1 MAVEPAV
8 AERREY
14 KMKVLG
20 RTLEHLGVQMYKRR
34 DTAIAELV
42 ANSWDAGATE
52 VHITLPEHEGY
63 DPTTS
68 EIVISDNG
76 VGMDPDAIQDQYL
89 VVGRNRRAAG
99 DDETA
104 GRPVMGRKGIGKLA
118 GFGIADVMTLKT
130 WTGETTTT
138 LTLDMGQLK
147 LQPGVVEDV
156 RLEGVLTRGRPAGV
170 ASSSGAR
177 ITLRQLKQK
186 GAMSVDT
193 LKEALARR
201 FSRRVRGE
209 MTIHVNGVA
218 VQEPDLAFD
227 IRSPAED
234 LAEAELADG
243 HRVSYWYGFTET
255 TLRSREL
262 QGWTVLVRGKTAQA
276 PGWFFRVETTASG
289 QHGTKYFTGVI
300 EADFLDEG
308 SDDESDLIATD
319 RQEIDWDSP
328 QARALLE
335 WGARITRDALIERVS
350 LRGDTV
356 VKYIYEDDTFAGR
369 IVRLDSGS
377 QERVKQYLRTL
388 GAADAADEKLKDLAD
403 ALIRAFEYRQFHD
416 VVSQIEVAGAAS
428 PEELH
433 TLLTHLHQ
441 WKVLE
446 SRAILEIVTGRLEI
460 IDKLGGLL
468 TADAP
473 ETAHWK
479 GQENL
484 HDLLGDYPWLIN
496 PEWQVLAEEKR
507 VTTLLREW
515 NASDIDEADRERI
528 DFLALAGDGRMKL
541 IEIKRGTRQVTAEE
555 VNRLDGYRIKLE
567 RAENRPIDMILI
579 SGGDFD
585 HDYRRTDIEVLTWA
599 EMHDRARSYYE
610 HFRAVLE
617 GRIDDPSFARK
628 VEELNRTREIIDSGT
643 VWRGE
648 QRRRKGLGPQD
659 TELTDGS
666 AEDGSGSENET

>member
-1 MAVEPAV
+1 
-8 AERREY
+8 
-14 KMKVLG
+14 MKVLG

-52 VHITLPEHEGY
+52 VDIALPGHQGY
-63 DPTTS
+63 DPMTS
-68 EIVISDNG
+68 EIVIADNG
-76 VGMDPDAIQDQYL
+76 VGMDADAVQDQYL

-99 DDETA
+99 EDETA

-118 GFGIADVMTLKT
+118 GFGIADVMTLET
-130 WTGETTTT
+130 WTDETTTA
-138 LTLDMGQLK
+138 LTLDMGRLK
-147 LQPGVVEDV
+147 LQPGEVEDV
-156 RLEGVLTRGRPAGV
+156 RLQGTLKEGRPDGA
-170 ASSSGAR
+170 ASSSGTR
-177 ITLRQLKQK
+177 ITLHELKQK
-186 GAMSVDT
+186 GAMSIDT
-193 LKEALARR
+193 LREALARR

-209 MTIHVNGVA
+209 MTIRVNGEA
-218 VQEPDLAFD
+218 VQEPSLTFD

-234 LAEAELADG
+234 LADAKLADG
-243 HRVSYWYGFTET
+243 NGVSYWYGFTDT
-255 TLRSREL
+255 VLRSREL

-328 QARALLE
+328 RAQALLD
-335 WGARITRDALIERVS
+335 WGARITRDALMERVS
-350 LRGDTV
+350 RRGETV
-356 VKYIYEDDTFAGR
+356 ITYIYEDETFAGR
-369 IVRLDSGS
+369 IARLDSGS

-446 SRAILEIVTGRLEI
+446 SRAILEIVKGRLEI
-460 IDKLGGLL
+460 IDKLADLL

-473 ETAHWK
+473 ETAHRK

-507 VTTLLREW
+507 ITTLLREW
-515 NASDIDEADRERI
+515 NVSEIDEADQERI

-567 RAENRPIDMILI
+567 RAEGSPVDMILI
-579 SGGDFD
+579 SSGQFD
-585 HDYRRTDIEVLTWA
+585 HDYRRTDIEILTWPK
-599 EMHDRARSYYE
+599 MHDRARSYYE

-628 VEELNRTREIIDSGT
+628 VAELSRTREIVESGT

-648 QRRRKGLGPQD
+648 ARRRKGIGPQD
-659 TELTDGS
+659 ADLASGPADEDAGTEGDKPS
-666 AEDGSGSENET
+666 PS

>member
-1 MAVEPAV
+1 
-8 AERREY
+8 
-14 KMKVLG
+14 MKVLG

-42 ANSWDAGATE
+42 ANSWDAGAT
-52 VHITLPEHEGY
+52 VVDITLPPPGGY
-63 DPTTS
+63 DPASS
-68 EIVISDNG
+68 EIVIADNG
-76 VGMDPDAIQDQYL
+76 GGMDPDAVQENYL
-89 VVGRNRRAAG
+89 VVGRNRRSAG
-99 DDETA
+99 SGETA

-118 GFGIADVMTLKT
+118 GFGIANVMELKT
-130 WTGETTTT
+130 WTADLTTT
-138 LTLDMGQLK
+138 LSLNIGELK
-147 LQPGVVEDV
+147 LQPGVVDDV
-156 RLEGVLTRGRPAGV
+156 PLEGSLTQGRPAETEFD
-170 ASSSGAR
+170 SGTR
-177 ITLRQLKQK
+177 ITLRDLKQK
-186 GAMSVDT
+186 GAMSADS
-193 LKEALARR
+193 LREALGRR

-209 MTIHVNGVA
+209 MTIRVNGTPVA
-218 VQEPDLAFD
+218 EPDLLFA
-227 IRSPAED
+227 IRKPPSGQED
-234 LAEAELADG
+234 VVLDDG
-243 HRVSYWYGFTET
+243 NTVSYWYGFTET

-300 EADFLDEG
+300 EADYLDDG
-308 SDDESDLIATD
+308 NDDDSDLIATD

-328 QARALLE
+328 RAQTLLR
-335 WGARITRDALIERVS
+335 WGDRVTRDALLERANA
-350 LRGDTV
+350 RGETV
-356 VKYIYEDDTFAGR
+356 INYIYEDPDFAAR
-369 IVRLDSGS
+369 IARFDASTRD
-377 QERVKQYLRTL
+377 RVQQYLRTL

-416 VVSQIEVAGAAS
+416 VVSQIEVASSSS
-428 PEELH
+428 PEELR
-433 TLLTHLHQ
+433 TLLAHLHE

-446 SRAILEIVTGRLEI
+446 SRAILEIVKGRLEI
-460 IDKLGGLL
+460 IDKLGELL

-473 ETAHWK
+473 ETAHRQ

-507 VTTLLREW
+507 ITTLLREW
-515 NASDIDEADRERI
+515 NASDIDESDLERI

-541 IEIKRGTRQVTAEE
+541 IEIKRGTRQVTAAE

-567 RAENRPIDMILI
+567 RAEGKEIDMILI
-579 SGGDFD
+579 SSGDFD
-585 HDYRRTDIEVLTWA
+585 HDYRRTDIEILTWP

-617 GRIDDPSFARK
+617 GRIDDPSFVRK
-628 VEELNRTREIIDSGT
+628 AEELSRTREIVETGT

-648 QRRRKGLGPQD
+648 KRRRKGLGPQD
-659 TELTDGS
+659 AEQSSDDG
-666 AEDGSGSENET
+666 APEAGSS